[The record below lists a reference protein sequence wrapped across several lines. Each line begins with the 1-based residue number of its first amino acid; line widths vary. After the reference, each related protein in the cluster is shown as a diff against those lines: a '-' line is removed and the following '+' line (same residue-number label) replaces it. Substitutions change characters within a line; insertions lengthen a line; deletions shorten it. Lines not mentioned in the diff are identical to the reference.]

1 MTAVS
6 EKIFIIDYIIN
17 ANKKKEKKH
26 FSQNL
31 SKNKK
36 GEKKVKSESKV
47 QKVMPIIMLV
57 FVLALSM
64 QEAFN
69 ICAPIIAE
77 DFKINSSDV
86 SFISAVAL
94 LTMGVANIVY
104 TALSDF
110 ISIKKL
116 LVSGIAIQVT
126 GSLAGIFF
134 SNSVL
139 AVIFFRAI
147 QMAGGSCAFAL
158 LILTATRYLNE
169 NIRMKYYGFNGA
181 CFSGGQM
188 LGILF
193 GGIFA
198 TYFGWRYLFIVPA
211 MSVVCIPFIIKYLP
225 EDSKEEKRKID
236 FTGIFLMAT
245 LALFIS
251 LYFNTMNSY
260 IFLISILVAGVFLFY
275 INKNKNAFIT
285 IEFFKNWKYM
295 LVILVVLITYLT
307 QGSYSFLFSFMVS
320 KVHGIEPSKISM
332 ILLPSYAVSMII
344 GIFGSKITQKI
355 GITKTLVTALG
366 NMALGLVLGS
376 IFLDKSIVVL
386 ILISCLFNGGFAILY
401 TPVMTLVINS
411 LPEKMRGTGLGFFN
425 LSIKIASSTGIV
437 ITGKL
442 LTLEILKNQ
451 GFINNMSKAG
461 MVYSNIL
468 LIFLVIICV
477 SFITVNI
484 VKKFLIK

>member
-1 MTAVS
+1 M
-6 EKIFIIDYIIN
+6 KD
-17 ANKKKEKKH
+17 
-26 FSQNL
+26 
-31 SKNKK
+31 
-36 GEKKVKSESKV
+36 ESKV
-47 QKVMPIIMLV
+47 QKVMPMIMLV

-69 ICAPIIAE
+69 ICAPIIVK
-77 DFKINSSDV
+77 DFKITSSDV
-86 SFISAVAL
+86 SFISAIAL

-116 LVSGIAIQVT
+116 LVVGILIQT
-126 GSLAGIFF
+126 ISSLAGIIF
-134 SNSVL
+134 SNSFI
-139 AVIFFRAI
+139 AVIFFRAL

-158 LILTATRYLNE
+158 LILTATRYLDE
-169 NIRMKYYGFNGA
+169 NVRMKYYGFNGA
-181 CFSGGQM
+181 CFSSGQM

-198 TYFGWRYLFIVPA
+198 TYLGWKYLFFIPA
-211 MSVVCIPFIIKYLP
+211 MSIITIPAILKYLP

-236 FTGIFLMAT
+236 FLGIFLMAT

-251 LYFNTMNSY
+251 LYFNTLNSY
-260 IFLISILVAGVFLFY
+260 LFMISIIIAGIFLFY
-275 INKNKNAFIT
+275 ISKNKNAFIT
-285 IEFFKNWKYM
+285 IDFFRNWKYM

-332 ILLPSYAVSMII
+332 ILLPSYIVSMII
-344 GIFGSKITQKI
+344 GILGSRITQKI

-366 NMALGLVLGS
+366 SMALGLILGS
-376 IFLDKSIVVL
+376 MFLDKSIALL
-386 ILISCLFNGGFAILY
+386 IIVSCLFNGGFAILY
-401 TPVMTLVINS
+401 TPIMTLVINS
-411 LPEKMRGTGLGFFN
+411 LPEKMRGTGVGFFN
-425 LSIKIASSTGIV
+425 LAIKIASSTGIV

-442 LTLEILKNQ
+442 LTVKFLQENSIIS
-451 GFINNMSKAG
+451 GVSSVG

-468 LIFLVIICV
+468 LVFLAIIFA
-477 SFITVNI
+477 SFVTVNI
-484 VKKFLIK
+484 IKKILIK